1 MSDITQLQVQMG
13 MNNLAN
19 KGKEQQT
26 SWFEAMAEAWG
37 EALDKQ
43 ATRLTDQATDLNN
56 GNDNPSSISMLTAES
71 LRMQFLSNSS
81 HTALTAMGSALE
93 TMARKQ

>member
-1 MSDITQLQVQMG
+1 MAIN
-13 MNNLAN
+13 NNLYTAMTSTAN
-19 KGKEQQT
+19 NESSDG

-43 ATRLTDQATDLNN
+43 AHKIEAASTEIGEQGQEL
-56 GNDNPSSISMLTAES
+56 PSQITELTAET
-71 LRMQFLSNSS
+71 LRMSFISNSS
-81 HTALTAMGSALE
+81 HTALTSLGNSLD